1 MAPETDW
8 RDRYLEL
15 ADQFETAEQRWQSAE
30 RELVRLVAR
39 LCIATGGLDAQL
51 DPHLSRLR
59 KAAKGGS
66 SEPLITQAGE
76 LGDALLKAQDD
87 RVKGDLVARLLDHS
101 ALPGSRV
108 KAALKLW
115 RHLAAAPGRADE
127 SRLDEL
133 AALLFGEAK
142 AASEG
147 AGSGSRLLGRLLT
160 RTGQA
165 HPNRLLR
172 EVLGAIHWPSGSE
185 DKVAALRQHL
195 AKDAADDAWIEV
207 VRQIGDMAAKAL
219 DRAHQDA
226 EASSR
231 FLAQLTERLEA
242 IDHYMLGDS
251 ERRKASRESS
261 MRLGK
266 AVSSEV
272 GGLSASMD
280 EGGELEGLRREVID
294 TLDRIQQHVSVH
306 LKAEAERGLH
316 AEHQAALLKH
326 QLQALE
332 GEAFELRRQVEQ
344 SRQQAMRD
352 PLTDLPNRRAFE
364 ARLDEELAR
373 WRRFGSPLAL
383 VVYDV
388 DDFKQINDVF
398 GHKAGDR
405 ALALIGRILSESLR
419 ETDFIARYGG
429 EEFVALLPG
438 ADAEAALKV
447 ADVMRHQV
455 GQAGMHS
462 HNRPV
467 KITLSGGV
475 AVVGEGESGEQ
486 LFERA
491 DQAMYQAKQR
501 GKNQCVLA
509 APPAAAE
516 DAASG

>member
-1 MAPETDW
+1 MAPESDW

-39 LCIATGGLDAQL
+39 LCIATGGLDNQL
-51 DPHLSRLR
+51 DPHLSQLR
-59 KAAKGGS
+59 MAAKSGN
-66 SEPLITQAGE
+66 SETLIAQAGE

-87 RVKGDLVARLLDHS
+87 RVNGDLVTRLLDRS
-101 ALPGSRV
+101 ALPGGRV
-108 KAALKLW
+108 KAALRLW
-115 RHLAAAPGRADE
+115 KELAAAPGRADE
-127 SRLDEL
+127 ARLDEL

-142 AASEG
+142 G
-147 AGSGSRLLGRLLT
+147 AGDGGGGLLGRLLA
-160 RTGQA
+160 RSGQA

-185 DKVAALRQHL
+185 DRVAALRQHL
-195 AKDAADDAWIEV
+195 EKNAPDDAWIAV
-207 VRQIGDMAAKAL
+207 VRQIGDMAARAL

-242 IDHYMLGDS
+242 IDLYMQGDS
-251 ERRKASRESS
+251 ERRKASRESGL
-261 MRLGK
+261 RLGK

-280 EGGELEGLRREVID
+280 EGGALEGLHRQVID
-294 TLDRIQQHVSVH
+294 TLDRIQQHVAVH
-306 LKAEAERGLH
+306 LKAEAKRDLH
-316 AEHQAALLKH
+316 AEQQSALLKRK
-326 QLQALE
+326 LQDLE
-332 GEAFELRRQVEQ
+332 REAFELRRQVEE

-352 PLTDLPNRRAFE
+352 PLTGIPNRRAFE

-373 WRRFGSPLAL
+373 HRRFGTPLAL

-447 ADVMRHQV
+447 ADVMRQQV
-455 GQAGMHS
+455 AQAGMHS
-462 HNRPV
+462 NNRPV

-491 DQAMYQAKQR
+491 DRAMYQAKQR

-509 APPAAAE
+509 APAAAAG